1 MNNYLQLRLNQAN
14 EKSNLYA
21 TEGAAFGPL
30 LGTSYS
36 FPKKPEFWTL
46 AQLEAFRNAQLD
58 RAKGERREQLAKM
71 WLNVLR
77 PRQHM
82 LGENYA
88 IRQHPY
94 IKTPEGVKAEFLSLE
109 PEIARPALA
118 AAVSF
123 TQPELA
129 LAGHDLFWALD
140 GLLKAST
147 LPNKPCRSS
156 AIASW
161 IPLDVSSLQALE
173 IGESF
178 RWPLDIDVTRHSKTQ
193 FVVLPGELVHTHV
206 DLQRDT
212 EIWLTTKPGYEA
224 LELFL
229 EALMGFYRE
238 SLQARMTIGMTV
250 PGSSCALT
258 LESRP
263 MEGLIV
269 EKSAAFHTLMHLDM
283 EAVGINDLRRTTVA
297 PCEGLRVAMLQDS
310 SHRDALVKR
319 VLGMWNETF
328 RTFPF
333 TFHEH
338 LWVVKRLAQVEPPLS
353 SDDRATLL
361 REAKAAFSVVDE
373 HVRQRDDG
381 RYVVT
386 RHDMVR
392 PIPLVITDD
401 VEFAI
406 SLAIAHEEAHP
417 WRLSLAT
424 RPSAA

>member
-1 MNNYLQLRLNQAN
+1 MNNYLQLRLNQACEN
-14 EKSNLYA
+14 HRLYA

-30 LGTSYS
+30 LGTSFV

-46 AQLEAFRNAQLD
+46 AQLEAFRTAQLE
-58 RAKGERREQLAKM
+58 RVKGEGREQLAKM
-71 WLNVLR
+71 WLKVIHS
-77 PRQHM
+77 RQHM
-82 LGENYA
+82 LGKDFSL
-88 IRQHPY
+88 RQHPF
-94 IKTPEGVKAEFLSLE
+94 IKTPEGVKAEFLTLE
-109 PEIARPALA
+109 PEIARPALS

-123 TQPELA
+123 SNPELA
-129 LAGHDLFWALD
+129 LAGHDLYWALD
-140 GLLKAST
+140 ALLQDST
-147 LPNKPCRSS
+147 CPNKPCRRSP
-156 AIASW
+156 IASW

-173 IGESF
+173 VGESF
-178 RWPLDIDVTRHSKTQ
+178 RWPLDIQVSRHSKTQ
-193 FVVLPGELVHTHV
+193 FVVYPGELVHTHV
-206 DLQRDT
+206 DLQRDS
-212 EIWLTTKPGYEA
+212 EIWLTTKAGYA
-224 LELFL
+224 SLERFL

-238 SLQARMTIGMTV
+238 SLLARMTIGITM
-250 PGSSCALT
+250 PGSSVAVT

-263 MEGLIV
+263 IEGLIV
-269 EKSAAFHTLMHLDM
+269 EKNAAFHNLMYLDM
-283 EAVGINDLRRTTVA
+283 EAEGANDLRRTTVA

-310 SHRDALVKR
+310 SHRDALVER

-338 LWVVKRLAQVEPPLS
+338 LWAVKRLAQVEPALS
-353 SDDRATLL
+353 SDDQATLL

-373 HVRQRDDG
+373 HVQQRDDG

-386 RHDMVR
+386 RHDMIR
-392 PIPLVITDD
+392 PIPLAISDD